1 MSRVEQNYETL
12 TAQYHRSTPAF
23 LYGQSPHV
31 TFSCRLAI
39 LDACFLEPM
48 TASSQV
54 LVVETVSS
62 AVQLIT
68 IGLIGRSH

>member
-1 MSRVEQNYETL
+1 MSRVEQNCETL
-12 TAQYHRSTPAF
+12 TVQYHHSTLF
-23 LYGQSPHV
+23 LYGQSPRV

-68 IGLIGRSH
+68 IGLIRRSH